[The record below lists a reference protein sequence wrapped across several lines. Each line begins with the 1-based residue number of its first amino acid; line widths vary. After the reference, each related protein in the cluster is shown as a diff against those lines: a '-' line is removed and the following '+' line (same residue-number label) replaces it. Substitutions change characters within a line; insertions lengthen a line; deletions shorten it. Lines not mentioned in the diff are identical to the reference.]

1 MSNLWDVLE
10 ERGFIQQATDAT
22 AIRELLGRESVT
34 CYTGFDPTA
43 DSLHAGSLIPLMAL
57 AHAQRCGHRPIAI
70 IGGGTALVGD
80 PSGKTEMRKML
91 AREQI
96 QAHAEKIQAQIGR
109 YLDFQGGAALAL
121 NNADWLLPL
130 NYIDFLREIGRH
142 FSVNRMLTLEA
153 YRLRLESEAG
163 LSFLEFN
170 YQLLQAY
177 DFLVLFRNHRCLLQM
192 GGNDQWGNIVAG
204 TDLIRRVEGATAY
217 GLTYPLLETATGE
230 KMGKTARGT
239 VWLDPARTSPYDFF
253 QYWVNTDDRD
263 VEAFLGYF
271 TFLPM
276 EEIRQVRALQGAELN
291 LAKTV
296 LAFEATRIT
305 HGPEAA
311 HAALEAAASVFGRR
325 EIPPDLLPSSTIPR
339 EAGETLADVP
349 TTVLP
354 RAAFEAGLPVLDLL
368 VLSELVSSKSE
379 ARRLIRQGGAYL
391 NNRRIEEV
399 DARVPLEQVGR
410 DGLLLRKGKKQYRR
424 VRVA

>member
-1 MSNLWDVLE
+1 MPNLWDVLE
-10 ERGFIQQATDAT
+10 ERGFIQQATNAAALRD
-22 AIRELLGRESVT
+22 LLGREAIT

-57 AHAQRCGHRPIAI
+57 VHAQRCGHRPIAI

-80 PSGKTEMRKML
+80 PSGKTEMRQML

-96 QAHAEKIQAQIGR
+96 AANAEKIKGQIGR
-109 YLDFQGGAALAL
+109 YLDFEGGAALAL

-142 FSVNRMLTLEA
+142 FSVNRMLAAEA
-153 YRLRLESEAG
+153 YRLRLNSEAG
-163 LSFLEFN
+163 LSFIEFN

-177 DFLVLFRNHRCLLQM
+177 DFLVLFRNYRCLLQM

-204 TDLIRRVEGATAY
+204 TDLIRRLEGETAY
-217 GLTYPLLETATGE
+217 GLTYPLLETASGE

-253 QYWVNTDDRD
+253 QYWINTDDRD

-271 TFLPM
+271 TLLPM
-276 EEIRQVRALQGAELN
+276 EEVRQIRGLQGAELN

-305 HGPEAA
+305 HGPAA
-311 HAALEAAASVFGRR
+311 AREALEASASVFGRR
-325 EIPPDLLPSSTIPR
+325 QVPPDLLPSSTIPR
-339 EAGETLADVP
+339 EAVGTAAEVP
-349 TTVLP
+349 TTALD
-354 RAAFEAGLPVLDLL
+354 RALFEKGLPVLDLL
-368 VLSELVSSKSE
+368 VLAELVLSRSE
-379 ARRLIRQGGAYL
+379 ARRLIQQGGAYL
-391 NNRRIEEV
+391 NNQRITEIE
-399 DARVPLEQVGR
+399 ARIPLEAVGR
-410 DGLLLRKGKKQYRR
+410 EGLLLRKGKKQYRR
-424 VRVA
+424 VVVT